1 MKHAVVFGTLVL
13 LALSSGNVA
22 ASDSDAPLWWAPLQ
36 GIVHAGNR
44 HVFVTVAAID
54 TPAPLRPRASL
65 IIYAPDDT
73 TLKPNAKLLR
83 ATGTATFRMSLGTAP
98 QDCT

>member
-1 MKHAVVFGTLVL
+1 MKHAIVFGTLVL

-54 TPAPLRPRASL
+54 TPAPLRSPRASL
-65 IIYAPDDT
+65 IIYAPDGT
-73 TLKPNAKLLR
+73 MLKPNAKLL
-83 ATGTATFRMSLGTAP
+83 
-98 QDCT
+98 